1 MQLRLDQDDAVEE
14 LLHNLLLVALVLRA
28 NLLLLDLRIL
38 VDGCLYG
45 LRVARV
51 LYRQDNAVMKVS
63 VGIRVSVREH
73 G

>member
-38 VDGCLYG
+38 VDGSLYG

-51 LYRQDNAVMKVS
+51 LYKPDNASMKVS

>member
-14 LLHNLLLVALVLRA
+14 LLHDLLLVALVLRA
-28 NLLLLDLRIL
+28 DLLLLDLRIL
-38 VDGCLYG
+38 VDGSLYS

-51 LYRQDNAVMKVS
+51 LYRPDNVAM
-63 VGIRVSVREH
+63 RVSVREH